1 MLYLVMAAL
10 SITTVVLSM
19 VNGCPG
25 LPFYVLEFIINTAM
39 ILEVSI
45 RFIAFGRVSDACPT
59 MTLLLRLPTNSS
71 LLRTPLL
78 GLPSNATLSFCLAIL
93 GSPTYLLANHQLIL
107 STLPT
112 TSTPHQQFWKSWW
125 NVVDLI
131 LTTFCVITLL
141 VIFFSGCG
149 NTSKEE
155 ELLDTMLL
163 VVRNVVQFVR
173 LAAVMRQ

>member
-1 MLYLVMAAL
+1 MIRPTRSIYSMSRDEIAKGIANRFVHSRAYIMLYLVMAAL

-78 GLPSNATLSFCLAIL
+78 GLPSNATLSFCLAFL
-93 GSPTYLLANHQLIL
+93 GSPTNLPANHQPTNHID
-107 STLPT
+107 ST
-112 TSTPHQQFWKSWW
+112 SNF
-125 NVVDLI
+125 
-131 LTTFCVITLL
+131 
-141 VIFFSGCG
+141 G
-149 NTSKEE
+149 NHGGTWSISY
-155 ELLDTMLL
+155 
-163 VVRNVVQFVR
+163 
-173 LAAVMRQ
+173 